1 MRHHHRRRYP
11 ADKHGQFYAG
21 DSFVLSYECAA
32 VPTRT
37 RATVPMRTIR
47 KLASTRVRYGT
58 NETTGCAH
66 GSYPHPIPEP
76 APGAHS
82 AHLRTLGLLRYREQS
97 DDPYRKGVERII
109 IYFWQG
115 RDSSQDEKAAAALS
129 APGMC
134 TMHSSPTEPHTS
146 SLVHVSFY

>member
-1 MRHHHRRRYP
+1 MCAWLAP
-11 ADKHGQFYAG
+11 ASNSRASPGRA
-21 DSFVLSYECAA
+21 LS
-32 VPTRT
+32 P
-37 RATVPMRTIR
+37 
-47 KLASTRVRYGT
+47 
-58 NETTGCAH
+58 
-66 GSYPHPIPEP
+66 P
-76 APGAHS
+76 APC
-82 AHLRTLGLLRYREQS
+82 GLLRYREQS

-134 TMHSSPTEPHTS
+134 TMHSSPTEPRAS